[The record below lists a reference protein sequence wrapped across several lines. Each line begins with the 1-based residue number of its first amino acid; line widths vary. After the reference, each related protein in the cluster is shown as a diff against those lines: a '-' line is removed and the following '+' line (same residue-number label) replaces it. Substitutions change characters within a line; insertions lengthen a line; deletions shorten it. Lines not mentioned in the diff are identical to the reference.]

1 MSDLLLGTI
10 EMCRFYCFYN
20 LRSASLNPFWRD
32 NIIMQKFSYLTKTL
46 FLTLL
51 ACLGM
56 YSTSASASLST
67 KAATPYQLKREAPQ
81 QANASQKVLSA
92 YRQWVGTRYRM
103 GGTTK
108 AGIDC
113 SAFVKATM
121 SSAFNVHLPRS
132 TAEQRHLGRAISK
145 SELRPGDL
153 VFFRNN
159 NHVGVYVGG
168 GKFVHAGSSTGVT
181 MASLSDRYWAKTY
194 TQSRRVM

>member
-1 MSDLLLGTI
+1 
-10 EMCRFYCFYN
+10 
-20 LRSASLNPFWRD
+20 
-32 NIIMQKFSYLTKTL
+32 MQKFISTFTKSL
-46 FLTLL
+46 FIPFLL
-51 ACLGM
+51 AGIALF
-56 YSTSASASLST
+56 SATASASLST
-67 KAATPYQLKREAPQ
+67 KAATPNQLFKTERKIQPQ
-81 QANASQKVLSA
+81 QSNASQKVLSA
-92 YRQWVGTRYRM
+92 YRQWAGTRYRL

-121 SSAFNVHLPRS
+121 STAFNVNLPRS
-132 TAEQRHLGRAISK
+132 TAEQRHVGRAISK

-153 VFFRNN
+153 VFFRKN

-181 MASLSDRYWAKTY
+181 IASLSDRYWARTY